1 MDEERRL
8 SNVQLFASW
17 AGEDFDAWQ
26 RATGASVT
34 HLSRG
39 NGQVT
44 NVSQDAGIIAIQ
56 VQYERSAR
64 GHALW
69 EFRTEFIAMTFAEGL
84 TRADLIPT
92 VEARRLRRE
101 QEMQTLALLR
111 RSGAGTVA

>member
-8 SNVQLFASW
+8 SNARLFASW
-17 AGEDFDAWQ
+17 AGEDFGAWQ

-44 NVSQDAGIIAIQ
+44 NVSQDAGHIAIH
-56 VQYERSAR
+56 VHYERSDR

-69 EFRTEFIAMTFAEGL
+69 EFRTEFIDMTYQAGL
-84 TRADLIPT
+84 TREDLLPT
-92 VEARRLRRE
+92 VEARRLLRE
-101 QEMQTLALLR
+101 HEAQTALLAR
-111 RSGAGTVA
+111 RSAAA